1 MIVPDFLRILA
12 NNDMIL
18 YNTYSRIFMIIQ
30 NKI

>member
-1 MIVPDFLRILA
+1 MIVPDFLCALA